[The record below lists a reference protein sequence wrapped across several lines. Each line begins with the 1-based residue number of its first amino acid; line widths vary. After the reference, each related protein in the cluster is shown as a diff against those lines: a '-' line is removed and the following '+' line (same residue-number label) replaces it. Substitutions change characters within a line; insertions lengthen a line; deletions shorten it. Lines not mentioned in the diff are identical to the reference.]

1 MLQFNNEFLN
11 VIHMYTLTPYT
22 QSSYLTFS
30 RFPSLIYNDL
40 EENYVVAFLNTRMK
54 KKTFRVTQIYKILK
68 VANFENAVCAVICK

>member
-30 RFPSLIYNDL
+30 RFPSLMYNDL
-40 EENYVVAFLNTRMK
+40 EENYVEAFLNTRMK
-54 KKTFRVTQIYKILK
+54 KNI
-68 VANFENAVCAVICK
+68 